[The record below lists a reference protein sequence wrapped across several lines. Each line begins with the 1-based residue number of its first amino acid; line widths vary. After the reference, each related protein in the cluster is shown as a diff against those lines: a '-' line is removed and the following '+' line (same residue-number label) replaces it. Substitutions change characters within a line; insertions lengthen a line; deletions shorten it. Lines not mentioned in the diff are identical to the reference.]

1 MLQTKDRVADWI
13 FFKKEPTICCLQEPH
28 FKTDNTQV
36 QNEGMEKD
44 LMQTEM
50 TSGGCNNQIR
60 QNKLENKGQ
69 KEIYN
74 NKRINI
80 RRGFYTH
87 QHTCT

>member
-1 MLQTKDRVADWI
+1 MR
-13 FFKKEPTICCLQEPH
+13 
-28 FKTDNTQV
+28 
-36 QNEGMEKD
+36 GMEKD

-80 RRGFYTH
+80 RIGFNIY
-87 QHTCT
+87 QNICT

>member
-1 MLQTKDRVADWI
+1 
-13 FFKKEPTICCLQEPH
+13 
-28 FKTDNTQV
+28 
-36 QNEGMEKD
+36 MEKD

>member
-1 MLQTKDRVADWI
+1 MADWI
-13 FFKKEPTICCLQEPH
+13 FLKNLQYAAFKSPTLGQTTH
-28 FKTDNTQV
+28 RFKMR
-36 QNEGMEKD
+36 GMEKD